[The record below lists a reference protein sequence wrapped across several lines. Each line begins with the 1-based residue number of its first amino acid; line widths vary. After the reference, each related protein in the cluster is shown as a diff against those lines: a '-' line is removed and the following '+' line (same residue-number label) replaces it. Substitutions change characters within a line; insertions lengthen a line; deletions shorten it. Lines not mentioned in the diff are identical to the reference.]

1 MDKKKLNTSLKSV
14 ATPTFIDENL
24 INFKLNYDLFY
35 QNQLSQILSLP
46 PLSQIVFIS
55 FLLIFLSKFKFIVFY
70 FTLENLDDIKLEK
83 LKILFFM

>member
-55 FLLIFLSKFKFIVFY
+55 FLLIFLLKFIVFY
-70 FTLENLDDIKLEK
+70 FALENLDDKLEK